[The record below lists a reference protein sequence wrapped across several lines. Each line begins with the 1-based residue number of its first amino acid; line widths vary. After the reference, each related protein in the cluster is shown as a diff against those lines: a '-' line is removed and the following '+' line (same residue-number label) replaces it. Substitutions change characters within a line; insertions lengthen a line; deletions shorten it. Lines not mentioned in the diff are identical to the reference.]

1 MLLANGCHLSAPF
14 EWLLQVL
21 KVYGR
26 HMMIRATF
34 ALLALALLFGCGEP
48 VAQSKGAR
56 ILVLGDSM
64 FATNRANNKAVADV
78 LESEL
83 GAEVLDRSVFAA
95 RYFHPLPISGAA
107 GLRLTSQYRE
117 GDWDWVVMNGGGND
131 LLLGCACSFCQG
143 VLNRLVTADGRGGAI
158 PSYVARVRAGGAR
171 VVYAG
176 YLRNPGMA
184 TPIKHCG
191 PAGNEL
197 DRRLTLMAG
206 FDAGVTFVPM
216 ADLVPYR
223 DPSYHGI
230 DRIHP
235 SFKGS
240 EGIGRRIA
248 AVIEAAENP
257 DLRKRPRR

>member
-1 MLLANGCHLSAPF
+1 
-14 EWLLQVL
+14 
-21 KVYGR
+21 
-26 HMMIRATF
+26 MIRITL

-48 VAQSKGAR
+48 VSQGTGAR
-56 ILVLGDSM
+56 ILVVGDSM
-64 FATNRANNKAVADV
+64 FATNRANNAAVADV
-78 LESEL
+78 LEAEL
-83 GAEVLDRSVFAA
+83 GTEVLDRSVFAA

-107 GLRLTSQYRE
+107 GLRLTTQYRE

-131 LLLGCACSFCQG
+131 LLLGCGCSLCQG
-143 VLNRLVTADGRGGAI
+143 VLDRLVSKDGRSGAI
-158 PSYVARVRAGGAR
+158 PAYVARIRESGAR
-171 VVYAG
+171 VIYAG

-223 DPSYHGI
+223 DGSYHGL

-240 EGIGRRIA
+240 RGIGQRIA
-248 AVIEAAENP
+248 AVIKAAPPERETRR
-257 DLRKRPRR
+257 RKE

>member
-1 MLLANGCHLSAPF
+1 
-14 EWLLQVL
+14 
-21 KVYGR
+21 
-26 HMMIRATF
+26 MIRITL

-48 VAQSKGAR
+48 VSQAADAR
-56 ILVLGDSM
+56 VLVVGDSM

-78 LESEL
+78 LEAEL
-83 GAEVLDRSVFAA
+83 GAKVLDRSVIAA
-95 RYFHPLPISGAA
+95 RYFHALPISGAA

-117 GDWDWVVMNGGGND
+117 GEWDWVVMNGGGND
-131 LLLGCACSFCQG
+131 LLLGCGCGLCQG
-143 VLNRLVTADGRGGAI
+143 VLDRLVTEDGRGGAI
-158 PSYVARVRAGGAR
+158 PSYIARIRAGGAR

-176 YLRNPGMA
+176 YLRNPGMG

-223 DPSYHGI
+223 DASYHGI

-248 AVIEAAENP
+248 AVIKATEKP
-257 DLRKRPRR
+257 DPGKRQRR

>member
-1 MLLANGCHLSAPF
+1 
-14 EWLLQVL
+14 
-21 KVYGR
+21 
-26 HMMIRATF
+26 MIRIT
-34 ALLALALLFGCGEP
+34 LMLVALAALFGCGEP
-48 VAQSKGAR
+48 VSQGKDAR
-56 ILVLGDSM
+56 VLLLGDSM
-64 FATNRANNKAVADV
+64 FASNRANNKAVADV
-78 LESEL
+78 LEAEL
-83 GAEVLDRSVFAA
+83 GQPVLDRSVFAA

-107 GLRLTSQYRE
+107 GMRLESQYRS

-131 LLLGCACSFCQG
+131 LLLGCGCSLCQG
-143 VLNRLVTADGRGGAI
+143 VLNRLVSADGRSGTI
-158 PSYVARVRAGGAR
+158 PAHVARIRATGAR

-176 YLRNPGMA
+176 YLRNPGMG

-223 DPSYHGI
+223 DTSYHGP

-240 EGIGRRIA
+240 QGIGKRLA
-248 AVIEAAENP
+248 AVMKAAAKP
-257 DLRKRPRR
+257 GKAGQARR

>member
-1 MLLANGCHLSAPF
+1 
-14 EWLLQVL
+14 
-21 KVYGR
+21 
-26 HMMIRATF
+26 MIRTILSF
-34 ALLALALLFGCGEP
+34 LALSLLFGCGEP
-48 VAQSKGAR
+48 VSQAAGAR

-64 FATNRANNKAVADV
+64 FATNRANNAAVSDV
-78 LESEL
+78 LEAEL
-83 GAEVLDRSVFAA
+83 GVKVLDRSVFAA
-95 RYFHPLPISGAA
+95 RYFYALPISGAA
-107 GLRLTSQYRE
+107 GLRLTSQFRE

-131 LLLGCACSFCQG
+131 LLFGCGCGPCQG
-143 VLNRLVTADGRGGAI
+143 VLNRLVSADGRSGAI
-158 PSYVARVRAGGAR
+158 PAYVARIRQTGAR
-171 VVYAG
+171 VIYSG

-197 DRRLTLMAG
+197 DRRLALMAG

-223 DPSYHGI
+223 DTSFHAM

-240 EGIGRRIA
+240 RGIGQRIA
-248 AVIEAAENP
+248 RVIKSAPKQRDTA
-257 DLRKRPRR
+257 KRRN

>member
-1 MLLANGCHLSAPF
+1 
-14 EWLLQVL
+14 
-21 KVYGR
+21 
-26 HMMIRATF
+26 MIRITL

-48 VAQSKGAR
+48 VSQSKGAR
-56 ILVLGDSM
+56 ILVVGDSM

-78 LESEL
+78 LEVEL
-83 GAEVLDRSVFAA
+83 GVDVLDRSVYAA
-95 RYFHPLPISGAA
+95 RYFHALPISGAA

-131 LLLGCACSFCQG
+131 LLFGCGCGLCQG
-143 VLNRLVTADGRGGAI
+143 VLDRLVTKDGRGGAI
-158 PSYVARVRAGGAR
+158 PAYVARIRASGAQ

-176 YLRNPGMA
+176 YLRNPGMV
-184 TPIKHCG
+184 TPVKHCG

-206 FDAGVTFVPM
+206 FDAGVHFVPM

-223 DPSYHGI
+223 DASFHGL

-240 EGIGRRIA
+240 RGIGQRIA
-248 AVIEAAENP
+248 AVIKAAP
-257 DLRKRPRR
+257 KQGAALRRRK

>member
-1 MLLANGCHLSAPF
+1 
-14 EWLLQVL
+14 
-21 KVYGR
+21 
-26 HMMIRATF
+26 MIRITL

-48 VAQSKGAR
+48 RSQGAGAR
-56 ILVLGDSM
+56 VLVLGDSM
-64 FATNRANNKAVADV
+64 FANNRASNKAVADV
-78 LESEL
+78 LETEL
-83 GAEVLDRSVFAA
+83 GAAVLDRSVFAA
-95 RYFHPLPISGAA
+95 RYFYALPISGAA

-131 LLLGCACSFCQG
+131 LLLGCGCSLCQG

-158 PSYVARVRAGGAR
+158 PSYVARIRASGAR

-176 YLRNPGMA
+176 YLRNPGMG

-223 DPSYHGI
+223 DPSYHAM

-240 EGIGRRIA
+240 RGIAGRLA
-248 AVIEAAENP
+248 AVIKSAPKPGLPA
-257 DLRKRPRR
+257 PRHR

>member
-1 MLLANGCHLSAPF
+1 
-14 EWLLQVL
+14 
-21 KVYGR
+21 
-26 HMMIRATF
+26 MIRITL

-48 VAQSKGAR
+48 VSQGAGAR
-56 ILVLGDSM
+56 VLLIGDSM
-64 FATNRANNKAVADV
+64 FANNRANNKAVADV
-78 LESEL
+78 LEAEL
-83 GAEVLDRSVFAA
+83 GAAVLDRSVFAA
-95 RYFHPLPISGAA
+95 RYFHALPISGAA

-131 LLLGCACSFCQG
+131 LLLGCGCSLCHG
-143 VLNRLVTADGRGGAI
+143 VLNRLVTPDGRGGAI
-158 PSYVARVRAGGAR
+158 PAYVSRIRAGGAR

-176 YLRNPGMA
+176 YLRNPGMG

-223 DPSYHGI
+223 DASFHAI

-240 EGIGRRIA
+240 QGIARRLA
-248 AVIEAAENP
+248 AVIKSAPKRGMPAP
-257 DLRKRPRR
+257 LRQ

>member
-1 MLLANGCHLSAPF
+1 ML
-14 EWLLQVL
+14 V
-21 KVYGR
+21 
-26 HMMIRATF
+26 
-34 ALLALALLFGCGEP
+34 ALAALFGCGEP
-48 VAQSKGAR
+48 VSQGGGAR
-56 ILVLGDSM
+56 VLVVGDSM

-78 LESEL
+78 LEAEL
-83 GAEVLDRSVFAA
+83 GAQVLDRSVFAA

-107 GLRLTSQYRE
+107 GMRLSTQYRE

-131 LLLGCACSFCQG
+131 LLLGCGCSLCQG
-143 VLNRLVTADGRGGAI
+143 VLDRLVTKDGRGGAI
-158 PSYVARVRAGGAR
+158 PSYVARVRASGAR
-171 VVYAG
+171 VIYAG
-176 YLRNPGMA
+176 YLRNPGMG

-223 DPSYHGI
+223 DASFHGI

-240 EGIGRRIA
+240 RGIGERIA
-248 AVIEAAENP
+248 AIIKAAP
-257 DLRKRPRR
+257 KQGLPARPRR

>member
-1 MLLANGCHLSAPF
+1 
-14 EWLLQVL
+14 
-21 KVYGR
+21 
-26 HMMIRATF
+26 MIRITM

-48 VAQSKGAR
+48 VSQGVGAR
-56 ILVLGDSM
+56 VLVLGDSM

-78 LESEL
+78 LEAEL
-83 GAEVLDRSVFAA
+83 GAKVLDRSVFAA

-107 GLRLTSQYRE
+107 GMRLSTQYRE

-131 LLLGCACSFCQG
+131 LLLGCGCSLCQG
-143 VLNRLVTADGRGGAI
+143 VLDRLVTKDGRGGAI
-158 PSYVARVRAGGAR
+158 PSFVARIRASGAR

-176 YLRNPGMA
+176 YLRNPGMG

-223 DPSYHGI
+223 DTSYHGI

-235 SFKGS
+235 SYKGS
-240 EGIGRRIA
+240 QGIGARIA
-248 AVIEAAENP
+248 AVIKAAP
-257 DLRKRPRR
+257 KQGLPARPRR